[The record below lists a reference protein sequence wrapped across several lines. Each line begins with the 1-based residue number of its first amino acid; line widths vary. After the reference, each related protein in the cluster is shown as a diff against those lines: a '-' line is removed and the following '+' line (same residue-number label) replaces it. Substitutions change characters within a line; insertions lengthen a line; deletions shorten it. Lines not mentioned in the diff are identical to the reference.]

1 MRRTVLQL
9 GSGSR
14 SGRKIPDTVIYVP
27 VPHPTVWRLSFLGDL
42 IARAVL
48 LDDRHYLPD
57 AVRVADLDSN
67 WTCLSDRGYRGRQG
81 HYRREGKCYKTGDKN
96 HDDKYKNDE
105 DSHGA
110 IRIAR
115 QLGCSS

>member
-1 MRRTVLQL
+1 MRWPVLQL

-14 SGRKIPDTVIYVP
+14 SGRKIPGTVIYAP
-27 VPHPTVWRLSFLGDL
+27 VPHPTVYRLSFLGDL

-48 LDDRHYLPD
+48 LHDRHYLSN

-67 WTCLSDRGYRGRQG
+67 WSCLSDRGYRSRQV

-96 HDDKYKNDE
+96 NDDKYKNDE
-105 DSHGA
+105 DSHVT
-110 IRIAR
+110 IR
-115 QLGCSS
+115 